1 MSASGVCASSSLCP
15 GRCWVGSAPASGSRR
30 SRWDSTCRRWSSCS
44 RSTFSSRSWSAHSTI
59 SPRASGSE
67 SEGPMRISPLDI
79 RQQQFTERM
88 FRGFDKHEADEFLD
102 DVAGDYKT
110 LLKENALLREQLAT
124 LEERSRG
131 LAERERA
138 LQDTLV
144 TTQRLGDE
152 MKAAAR
158 REAEL
163 HMREAE
169 LRGEKGVE
177 GARSEGAKI
186 RSEVQSLRRVRRQ
199 LVEDLRST
207 LESYYRMMAADF
219 GEDAGPPKG

>member
-30 SRWDSTCRRWSSCS
+30 SRWDSSCRRWSSCS

-79 RQQQFTERM
+79 RQQQFTVRM
-88 FRGFDKHEADEFLD
+88 FRGFDKHEVDAFLD
-102 DVAGDYKT
+102 DVADDYET
-110 LLKENALLREQLAT
+110 VLKENALLREQLAT

-158 REAEL
+158 RAAEPHPRQGGL
-163 HMREAE
+163 PGGKRGGGRR
-169 LRGEKGVE
+169 RGERDGPE
-177 GARSEGAKI
+177 GE
-186 RSEVQSLRRVRRQ
+186 
-199 LVEDLRST
+199 
-207 LESYYRMMAADF
+207 
-219 GEDAGPPKG
+219 